1 MSGSD
6 SVVIVGGGPAG
17 LACGIELLRSDA
29 DREVTVLEREPSPGG
44 IAGGF
49 SRGGLDYDYGSH
61 RIHPSVEGRVLAFL
75 TGLPGLELRRKR
87 RNGRILLGG
96 RLVRFP
102 PSPVDALVKLPP
114 GLSMRILG
122 DQIGGLFRSGSTSV
136 APGSF
141 SEAVESGT
149 GRTMAHAFYIP
160 YTKKLWGLPADEIS
174 SFQAARR
181 VSSARPG
188 GLLAK
193 VLGGLP
199 LVSRFDP
206 SRFFSYPAGG
216 FGALAEALANEFRR
230 LGGTLRTDSEVV
242 SVSSEGASMKVT
254 TSDGFSRTA
263 GRLVWSAPLDALASS
278 FTAAAPAEVLAAAG
292 RLSYRSMILLYVQIE
307 NGPYTRFDAHYF
319 PDGSIRFSRMSEP
332 RNYLCGPATDAGRGR
347 TGLCLELPCDMG
359 GDDWKA
365 GPEVLYERLLE
376 DLRGSPLPPPEAVGD
391 IWVRRLTH
399 AYPVYRMGFE
409 QDLRTVSEWSL
420 SDPRLVLTGRQG
432 LFAHD
437 NLHHAIE
444 TGLAAA
450 DCLAGPGFD
459 TDSWRKRLEGFRL
472 HRVSD

>member
-17 LACGIELLRSDA
+17 LACGIELLRSDGNR
-29 DREVTVLEREPSPGG
+29 DVTVLEKEPSPGG

-61 RIHPSVEGRVLAFL
+61 RIHPSVDGRVLAFL
-75 TGLPGLELRRKR
+75 GGLPGLELRRRR

-102 PSPVDALVKLPP
+102 PSPFDALLRLPP
-114 GLSMRILG
+114 RTSMSIMR
-122 DQIGGLFRSGSTSV
+122 DQIAGLLRAGRGST
-136 APGSF
+136 PRTF

-149 GRTMAHAFYIP
+149 GRTMAREFYIP
-160 YTKKLWGLPADEIS
+160 YTRKLWGLPADEIS

-193 VLGGLP
+193 ALGGLP
-199 LVSRFDP
+199 VISRFDP

-216 FGALAEALANEFRR
+216 FGALAEALAREFRR
-230 LGGTLRTDSEVV
+230 LGGTLRTNSEVV
-242 SVSSEGASMKVT
+242 SASSEGPSIKVT

-263 GRLVWSAPLDALASS
+263 GHLVWSAPLDALASS
-278 FTAAAPAEVLAAAG
+278 IGAAAPEEVLAAAG
-292 RLSYRSMILLYVQIE
+292 RLSYRSMVILYIQIE
-307 NGPYTRFDAHYF
+307 DGPYTQFDAHYF
-319 PDGSIRFSRMSEP
+319 PDGSTRFSRMSEP
-332 RNYLCGPATDAGRGR
+332 GNYLQRSPAGAGHRR

-359 GDDWKA
+359 GDDWGS
-365 GPEVLYERLLE
+365 GPQDLYERLSE
-376 DLRGSPLPPPEAVGD
+376 DLRGSPLPFPEGIGD
-391 IWVRRLTH
+391 IWTRRLTH

-409 QDLRTVSEWSL
+409 RDLRTVSDWAL
-420 SDPRLVLTGRQG
+420 SDPHLVLIGRQG

-437 NLHHAIE
+437 NLHHAME

-459 TDSWRKRLEGFRL
+459 TGSWRTCLEAFSR

>member
-17 LACGIELLRSDA
+17 LACGIELLRSDSNR
-29 DREVTVLEREPSPGG
+29 DVTVLEKEPSPGG

-61 RIHPSVEGRVLAFL
+61 RIHPSVDGRVLAFL
-75 TGLPGLELRRKR
+75 RGLPGLELRRKR

-102 PSPVDALVKLPP
+102 PSPLDALVKLPP
-114 GLSMRILG
+114 GLSARILG
-122 DQIGGLFRSGSTSV
+122 DQIGGLFKSGRTS
-136 APGSF
+136 APRSF

-149 GRTMAHAFYIP
+149 GRTMARAFYIP
-160 YTKKLWGLPADEIS
+160 YTRKLWGLPANGIS

-188 GLLAK
+188 GLLRK

-199 LVSRFDP
+199 LISRFDP

-216 FGALAEALANEFRR
+216 FGALAEALALEFRR
-230 LGGTLRTDSEVV
+230 LGGILRTDSEVV
-242 SVSSEGASMKVT
+242 SVSSEGAALRMT
-254 TSDGFSRTA
+254 TSDGFSRAA
-263 GRLVWSAPLDALASS
+263 GHLVWSAPLDVLASS
-278 FTAAAPAEVLAAAG
+278 FGAAAPADVLEAAG
-292 RLSYRSMILLYVQIE
+292 RLAYRSMILLYIQIE
-307 NGPYTRFDAHYF
+307 NGPYTPFDAHYF
-319 PDGSIRFSRMSEP
+319 PDGSTRFSRMSEP
-332 RNYLCGPATDAGRGR
+332 RNYLQDSPAGAGRGR

-359 GDDWKA
+359 GDDWGA
-365 GPEVLYERLLE
+365 GPEDLYERLSS
-376 DLRGSPLPPPEAVGD
+376 DLRGSPLSSPEGVGD
-391 IWVRRLTH
+391 IWMRRLTH

-409 QDLRTVSEWSL
+409 RDLTTVSEWSL
-420 SDPRLVLTGRQG
+420 SDPRLTLIGRQG

-444 TGLAAA
+444 TGLSAA
-450 DCLAGPGFD
+450 DCLGGPGFD
-459 TDSWRKRLEGFRL
+459 IDSWRRCLESFRQ